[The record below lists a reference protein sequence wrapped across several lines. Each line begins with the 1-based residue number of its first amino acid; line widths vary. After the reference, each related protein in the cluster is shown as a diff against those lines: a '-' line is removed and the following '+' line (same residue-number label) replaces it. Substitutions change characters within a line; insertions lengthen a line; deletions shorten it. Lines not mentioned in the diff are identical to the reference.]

1 MLHLLLSVLAVLVA
15 ISMVPTILSENFD
28 VSTASYVD
36 TLDVSGA
43 ETHPADL
50 AFDYSGKY
58 MFILG
63 FTGKDVTVYK
73 LSEPFDVST
82 AVVQSG

>member
-15 ISMVPTILSENFD
+15 ISMVPTILSDPINQPIRD
-28 VSTASYVD
+28 
-36 TLDVSGA
+36 
-43 ETHPADL
+43 
-50 AFDYSGKY
+50 
-58 MFILG
+58 
-63 FTGKDVTVYK
+63 FTVTVYK